1 MTNQFNV
8 GSTYFFSK
16 FADYNTHDKDIL
28 IVLDNRLPN
37 GIPVFNYK
45 DNGDDIFIYS
55 NLTKEE
61 WIENTLTVPMKAG
74 KFLVPEFCECIRFE
88 WEELPKLKECFDNMD
103 EKHSYEK
110 IIYNAYLENGD
121 FFITK
126 RQLNEAYEEY
136 KKYRQYDK

>member
-1 MTNQFNV
+1 MLQINI
-8 GSTYFFSK
+8 GSSYFFKSIK
-16 FADYNTHDKDIL
+16 EYKPHDLDRLYI
-28 IVLDNRLPN
+28 LDNRLPKN
-37 GIPVFNYK
+37 LSLVNFKEDGNDV
-45 DNGDDIFIYS
+45 FIYS

-74 KFLVPEFCECIRFE
+74 KFLVPEFCEYIGFE

-126 RQLNEAYEEY
+126 KQLNEAYEEY

>member
-1 MTNQFNV
+1 MKLNV
-8 GSTYFFSK
+8 GSSYFFK
-16 FADYNTHDKDIL
+16 NVKGYKHHDNDVLIIL
-28 IVLDNRLPN
+28 ENRLPN
-37 GIPVFNYK
+37 NLPLVNFKQDGNDV
-45 DNGDDIFIYS
+45 FIYS

-74 KFLVPEFCECIRFE
+74 KFLVPEFCEYIGFE
-88 WEELPKLKECFDNMD
+88 WEELPKLKECFDNID

-110 IIYNAYLENGD
+110 IIYNAYLENGA

-126 RQLNEAYEEY
+126 KQLNEAYQEY